1 MTFSDFMFSYFAHFT
16 SPHFTSLEL
25 SIYYLVHVFVSTVQ
39 APRLQDGQ
47 QIFEVDDDGGDVVA
61 VRPLL
66 QLPLD
71 RRLAR
76 SKQRVVSSG

>member
-1 MTFSDFMFSYFAHFT
+1 MFSYFAHFT
-16 SPHFTSLEL
+16 SAHFTSLEL

-39 APRLQDGQ
+39 ALRLQDGQ

>member
-1 MTFSDFMFSYFAHFT
+1 MPAQKS
-16 SPHFTSLEL
+16 EL
-25 SIYYLVHVFVSTVQ
+25 SLSSLSLSLVHVFVSTVQ

-66 QLPLD
+66 HC
-71 RRLAR
+71 
-76 SKQRVVSSG
+76 G